1 MCQRF
6 VVVRIAHQLMNAPRA
21 SAQGAL
27 SPLDVE
33 AVRRDFPALHQQV
46 NDRPLVYLD
55 SGASSQK
62 PEQVIEALN
71 NYERH
76 DHSNVHRGVHTLS
89 QRATEAYEA
98 SRTKVQQFINAGSVK
113 EVVFTRGTTEAIN
126 LVAQSYGR
134 ANLRS
139 DDEVLITEME
149 HHANI
154 VPWQLLCE
162 QTGAKLKVVPFDDT
176 GVLEMSRLKDQLT
189 EKTRIVAVTHVSNAL
204 GTVNPVGQIIQLA
217 HDAGAVVLVDGAQA
231 IPHGPVDVT
240 ALECDFYTFSGHKV
254 YGPTGIGV
262 LYGREFLLE
271 AMPPWQGGGDMIK
284 TVSFDETTYNDLP
297 YKFEAG
303 TPHIAGAIG
312 LGAAVDYVAALGP
325 DRIAVHEQQL
335 INYATGRAN
344 AEKDMQIFGQAP
356 DKAGILSFV
365 LDGIHPHDIGT
376 ILDHEGVAIRTGHHC
391 AMPVMTHYG
400 VSATARASFGPYN
413 TIDEI
418 DVLFR
423 AMEKVREMFRQ

>member
-1 MCQRF
+1 
-6 VVVRIAHQLMNAPRA
+6 MNAPRS

-262 LYGREFLLE
+262 LYGKEFLLE

-325 DRIAVHEQQL
+325 DRIAVHEHHL
-335 INYATGRAN
+335 INYATERAT

-418 DVLFR
+418 DALFR
-423 AMEKVREMFRQ
+423 AMEKVREVFRQ